1 MAAETERDYA
11 DSLIAGVPLPLLL
24 VGRDE
29 MIARLNPA
37 AVTLFGADMAGR
49 HVFTVLRQPNV
60 IDCIADTFRT
70 GTPHETRYHHKN
82 ATHETIFRVICA
94 PVGLPTGHGRAEGVL
109 ASFEDVTPLETA
121 GQMRRD
127 FVATVSHE
135 LRTPLTAILGFIE
148 TLRGPARDDPEARER
163 FLAIMAREAS
173 RMNRLVDDLLSLS
186 RVETE
191 ERIRPTELQAL
202 PEIVL
207 SVCHGLRPL
216 AEESGVTLDITPA
229 PALPLVQ
236 GDADQLRQVFT
247 NLIENALK
255 YGADGQRVEITC
267 ATQPRDPI
275 LGKPTVS
282 VTVRD
287 FGRRI
292 DSIHLHRLT
301 ERFYRVDNHR
311 SQKMGGTGL
320 GLAIVKHILNRHR
333 GRLKIESEVG
343 KGSRFIVLLPQPGS

>member
-1 MAAETERDYA
+1 MAVAFPDDDYLA
-11 DSLIAGVPLPLLL
+11 SLIAGVPLPLVL

-37 AVTLFGADMAGR
+37 AVALFGGNMEGR

-70 GTPHETRYHHKN
+70 ATAHETRYHAKD
-82 ATHETIFRVICA
+82 ATQESIYRVICA
-94 PVGLPTGHGRAEGVL
+94 PVGAGPPAQVL

-127 FVATVSHE
+127 FVANVSHE

-148 TLRGPARDDPEARER
+148 TLRGPARDDAAARER
-163 FLAIMAREAS
+163 FLSTMAREAE

-191 ERIRPTELQAL
+191 ERVRPTALQDL

-207 SVCHGLRPL
+207 SVCHGLRPIADDL
-216 AEESGVTLDITPA
+216 GVSIEVVAAT
-229 PALPLVQ
+229 ALPMVQ

-255 YGADGQRVEITC
+255 YGGEGKRVQIAF
-267 ATQPRDPI
+267 ATVPRDPL
-275 LGKPTVS
+275 LGKRAIA
-282 VTVRD
+282 VTVQD
-287 FGRRI
+287 FGRGI
-292 DSIHLHRLT
+292 DSIHIHRLT
-301 ERFYRVDNHR
+301 ERFYRADDHR
-311 SQKMGGTGL
+311 SQKLGGTGL

-333 GRLKIESEVG
+333 GRLKIESDIG
-343 KGSRFIVLLPQPGS
+343 QGSRFTVLLPQPGS